1 MTTKKKWIIAF
12 STLGVFAIAGIIAL
26 IAVLAAFTATTES
39 GFNVSFTTYGGSIR
53 VDAGYYIDTNLGID
67 AAALTEMENATY
79 TTIQTMDNEDV
90 MEVWAED
97 ESSGA
102 TKSFKK
108 PEVALE
114 QGQVL
119 CIRYRVT
126 LLGSASSQ
134 VEIYGSH
141 TFNDEENENV
151 CVYIGGGSESA
162 FKNITNSPS
171 LFATVDGEYTL
182 GWQPVLMNIGE
193 TFEIYI
199 KIFAENQTRSM
210 YYDGAFDF
218 TVTG

>member
-12 STLGVFAIAGIIAL
+12 STLGVFTIAGIIAL

-53 VDAGYYIDTNLGID
+53 VDAGYYIDTNLGTD
-67 AAALTEMENATY
+67 AAALTEMKNATY

-90 MEVWAED
+90 MEVWAEE
-97 ESSGA
+97 ESSGT

-108 PEVALE
+108 PEVVLE

-126 LLGSASSQ
+126 LLGSDATYS
-134 VEIYGSH
+134 EIYGTH
-141 TFNDEENENV
+141 TFSNDNENA
-151 CVYIGGGSESA
+151 CVYIGGGSETA
-162 FKNITNSPS
+162 FKNITNSTSP
-171 LFATVDGEYTL
+171 FATVDGEYTL
-182 GWQPVLMNIGE
+182 GWQPILMNIGE

-218 TVTG
+218 TVAGY